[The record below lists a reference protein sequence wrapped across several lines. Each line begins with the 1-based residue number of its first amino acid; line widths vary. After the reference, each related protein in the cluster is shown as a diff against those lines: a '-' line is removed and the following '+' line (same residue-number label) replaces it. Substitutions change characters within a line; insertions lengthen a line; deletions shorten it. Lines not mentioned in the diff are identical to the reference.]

1 MVREES
7 SRCGKT
13 ETRALAS
20 QRKGTGP
27 GETEARCWTMAYE
40 LRALVDQDKEI
51 VSGVMKYIAD
61 QATLAGGHSMT
72 NGHDSDTS
80 STALLEVIGVF
91 N

>member
-1 MVREES
+1 MVREEVN
-7 SRCGKT
+7 RCGKT
-13 ETRALAS
+13 EIRTVAS
-20 QRKGTGP
+20 QRKGTG
-27 GETEARCWTMAYE
+27 ETEARRWTMAYE
-40 LRALVDQDKEI
+40 LQALVDEDKEI
-51 VSGVMKYIAD
+51 VSGVMKNIAD